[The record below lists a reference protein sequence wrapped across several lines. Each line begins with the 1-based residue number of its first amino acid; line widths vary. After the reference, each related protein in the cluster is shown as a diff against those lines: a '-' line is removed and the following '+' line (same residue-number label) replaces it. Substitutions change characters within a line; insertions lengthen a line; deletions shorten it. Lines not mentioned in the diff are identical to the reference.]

1 MTYAVPPMYFTD
13 SGDRWLNLFDS
24 ALAVCLV
31 STLIS
36 LSIMGLV
43 LRRQVDWVKLIRWLR
58 SVRLIRTWRLGHCL
72 RHLQESEKILYS
84 LRAAGVSLADLKAAG
99 F

>member
-1 MTYAVPPMYFTD
+1 MSSRNDHDLCGPTDIFTD

-24 ALAVCLV
+24 ALVVFLV

-43 LRRQVDWVKLIRWLR
+43 LRRQVDWVKLI
-58 SVRLIRTWRLGHCL
+58 
-72 RHLQESEKILYS
+72 
-84 LRAAGVSLADLKAAG
+84 AGYDQYD
-99 F
+99 